1 VQAVRQLVKVAA
13 SAPDV
18 VRRPPPGLVVLIY
31 HRVGRRTDGEVDLP
45 ADLFERQIRFV
56 AERCRVV
63 TLDEGLDLV
72 ATPRSDADAVVAVTF
87 DDGTADFA
95 DVALPVLAA
104 HAVPVT
110 LYVATAF
117 VDEGRPFPGGAHP
130 ASWSAL
136 RDARASGL
144 VEIGSHTHSHALLD
158 RLPGSEAAIEL
169 DRSIDLIATNV
180 GVTPRHFAYPK
191 ALPGTSSAEH
201 EVRSRFRSAALAGT
215 RANPFGAT
223 DPHRLTRSP
232 IQLSDGMRWFTR
244 KVHGGMWVEDALRRS
259 VHRRRY
265 RGLRA

>member
-1 VQAVRQLVKVAA
+1 MKVAA

-45 ADLFERQIRFV
+45 VDLFAQQIRFL

-63 TLDEGLDLV
+63 TLDEGLDLL
-72 ATPRSDADAVVAVTF
+72 ANPRSDADPLVAVTF

-95 DVALPVLAA
+95 DLALPLLAD
-104 HAVPVT
+104 HSVPVT

-117 VDEGRPFPGGAHP
+117 VDEARPFPGGARP

-136 RDARASGL
+136 RDACSSGL
-144 VEIGSHTHSHALLD
+144 VKIGSHTHSHALLD
-158 RLPGSEAAIEL
+158 RLPISSVAVEL

-180 GVTPRHFAYPK
+180 GLAPRHFAYPK
-191 ALPGTSSAEH
+191 AVCGSPSAED

-223 DPHRLTRSP
+223 DTHRLSRSP
-232 IQLSDGMRWFTR
+232 IQLSDGMRWFAR
-244 KVHGGMWVEDALRRS
+244 KVDGGMWLEDVLRRG
-259 VHRRRY
+259 VNHRRY
-265 RGLRA
+265 RDVES